1 MRTVVHLSDLHFG
14 RIDQALLAPLIE
26 QIHAATPDLIV
37 VSGDL
42 TQRAKSAQF
51 IAAREFLDALPQ
63 PQIVVPGNHDV
74 PLHNGFDRFVRPLDK
89 YRRYV
94 CDDLTP
100 MYFDDEIAVVG
111 INTTRSLTIK
121 NGRFDDKHI
130 AHVQN
135 TLNHLG
141 AQITK
146 IVVSHHPFD
155 LREKYSKAD
164 LVEGA
169 EQALTLFSQCKID
182 ILLSGH
188 MHDSAAELTS
198 HRYQI
203 AGYSAVGVQAGT
215 ATSTRG
221 RGESNSFNALKIA
234 PESLNVERMTWD
246 ASRATFV
253 HATTEEFVR
262 IEETWQRIVR

>member
-1 MRTVVHLSDLHFG
+1 M
-14 RIDQALLAPLIE
+14 
-26 QIHAATPDLIV
+26 
-37 VSGDL
+37 
-42 TQRAKSAQF
+42 
-51 IAAREFLDALPQ
+51 
-63 PQIVVPGNHDV
+63 
-74 PLHNGFDRFVRPLDK
+74 
-89 YRRYV
+89 
-94 CDDLTP
+94 
-100 MYFDDEIAVVG
+100 
-111 INTTRSLTIK
+111 
-121 NGRFDDKHI
+121 
-130 AHVQN
+130 
-135 TLNHLG
+135 NHLG

-221 RGESNSFNALKIA
+221 RGESNSFNVLKIA

-246 ASRATFV
+246 ASRATF
-253 HATTEEFVR
+253 FND
-262 IEETWQRIVR
+262 